1 MRKIH
6 SCHLSLLSK
15 SVYCYNSLLPCSP
28 KLWNMKVFGKCSYPQ
43 KTHWPLRP
51 PSFFHI
57 GMSQRSLKN
66 KQTKKKHHHI
76 FCRFQLYLFLKK
88 YIYIKVCCHME
99 MFLPTS
105 ASYFPFWTIDS
116 IHKIMLV
123 AHLYSTDLLNYFE
136 YVPDIYNTR
145 NIWKWFGQ
153 RINTALDRIFS
164 LCNISC
170 KIIPTLL
177 IWRVHCVKL
186 ARTVVTGPKNRNLV
200 TCRLLEEEK

>member
-76 FCRFQLYLFLKK
+76 FCRFQLYLFLKI

-177 IWRVHCVKL
+177 GPDCGD
-186 ARTVVTGPKNRNLV
+186 RT
-200 TCRLLEEEK
+200 

>member
-1 MRKIH
+1 M
-6 SCHLSLLSK
+6 LLSPENTLTSETSQFFSYRHESK
-15 SVYCYNSLLPCSP
+15 
-28 KLWNMKVFGKCSYPQ
+28 KLK
-43 KTHWPLRP
+43 
-51 PSFFHI
+51 
-57 GMSQRSLKN
+57 
-66 KQTKKKHHHI
+66 KQTNEKKTPSH
-76 FCRFQLYLFLKK
+76 FLQISTLPFFKNI

-105 ASYFPFWTIDS
+105 ASYFPFWAIDS

>member
-1 MRKIH
+1 M
-6 SCHLSLLSK
+6 LLSPENTLT
-15 SVYCYNSLLPCSP
+15 SETS
-28 KLWNMKVFGKCSYPQ
+28 Q
-43 KTHWPLRP
+43 
-51 PSFFHI
+51 FFHI

-66 KQTKKKHHHI
+66 KQTKETPSQFLQI
-76 FCRFQLYLFLKK
+76 STLPFLKI

-177 IWRVHCVKL
+177 IWRVHCVEL